1 MGATRRIAIA
11 LPLRNEEAELPAC
24 LAALDAAAAHAGA
37 PVTLVAFANGCA
49 DGSVAMLQSY
59 RPRHLA
65 LDWRSATLLPPHA
78 HAGWARRLAL
88 DAAAEHLGADGDLLL
103 STDADSRV
111 ASDWI
116 VRTIAHANAGYAAV
130 AGLALTTRADRAAM
144 GGVAMRRMNALG
156 RYAVL
161 LAYLRSYARPRAQ
174 NPWYDPWPRHGYAG
188 GASIAVTLAAYRAI
202 GGAPTPPI
210 AEDRAL
216 FAAVAATGGAI
227 RHAID
232 VRVFTS
238 CRMAGRA
245 PGGMADTLLGWATQ
259 DEAAPIHETWGL
271 DASLRGAR
279 AADEP
284 LTFARLP
291 AAIAAA
297 QARVRAI
304 RFAATNPVGT
314 PRAVRPAPR

>member
-1 MGATRRIAIA
+1 MGATRRIAVA
-11 LPLRNEEAELPAC
+11 LPLRNEEADLPAC
-24 LAALDAAAAHAGA
+24 LAALDAAAAYART
-37 PVTLVAFANGCA
+37 PVMLVAFANSCT
-49 DGSVAMLQSY
+49 DGSVAILQGY
-59 RPRHLA
+59 RPCHLA
-65 LDWRSATLLPPHA
+65 LDWRAATLLPPHA

-88 DAAAEHLGADGDLLL
+88 DVAAEHLTRDDDLLL

-111 ASDWI
+111 APDWI
-116 VRTIAHANAGYAAV
+116 ARTIAHADAGTAAV
-130 AGLALTTRADRAAM
+130 AGLALTTRADRAEM
-144 GGVAMRRMNALG
+144 GAVAMRRMNALG

-161 LAYLRSYARPRAQ
+161 LAYLRTHARPD
-174 NPWYDPWPRHGYAG
+174 PHDPWPRHGYAG

-202 GGAPTPPI
+202 GGAPTPPV

-216 FAAVAATGGAI
+216 FAAIAAAGGAI

-238 CRMAGRA
+238 CRTAGRA
-245 PGGMADTLLGWATQ
+245 PGGMADTLLGWAAQ
-259 DEAAPIHETWGL
+259 DETAPIHETWGL
-271 DASLRGAR
+271 DASLRGPR

-291 AAIAAA
+291 TAIAAA

-304 RFAATNPVGT
+304 RSAATDPVGT
-314 PRAVRPAPR
+314 PRAVRPARR